1 MLHVSM
7 QFLDEVINLLS
18 FVYLILHTYVN
29 YHVHFAEVLK
39 HNVIGN
45 EINKLTTSYMYYSTQ
60 YKWSG
65 RLTTR
70 RICISLSCTYYVLQC
85 SYLQCFAS
93 VIGRVIPYLKT
104 RLSIYNAFHTF
115 YYLYKV
121 WLIHSTFGL
130 CVWPR
135 LLLLPKTGTHTQT
148 IV

>member
-60 YKWSG
+60 YK
-65 RLTTR
+65 
-70 RICISLSCTYYVLQC
+70 
-85 SYLQCFAS
+85 
-93 VIGRVIPYLKT
+93 
-104 RLSIYNAFHTF
+104 
-115 YYLYKV
+115 
-121 WLIHSTFGL
+121 
-130 CVWPR
+130 
-135 LLLLPKTGTHTQT
+135 
-148 IV
+148 